1 MLRTVYLLEGFDLI
15 VEFHRQTNII
25 QPIQETV
32 FIKRIDLEVIGSLI
46 GASDTL
52 RVKID
57 SQFRPRIIAQL
68 LT

>member
-1 MLRTVYLLEGFDLI
+1 MLRTVYLLEGVDLI
-15 VEFHRQTNII
+15 VEFHRQANII
-25 QPIQETV
+25 QPIQETM
-32 FIKRIDLEVIGSLI
+32 FIKPIDFEVIGSLI